1 MKRRHMSPQGLWPEK
16 VLEKKVEPVSP
27 SLPPSLPPKPVS
39 TFVITNETRLF
50 WTLGL
55 VSIAILILITLS
67 LLLATIQ
74 NGRLLTE
81 LISRKQ

>member
-1 MKRRHMSPQGLWPEK
+1 MSPQGLWPEK